1 MSVDQGNI
9 KQIRISLAIQSEK
22 KMMENSVNLK
32 HRHRAPQLTYNY
44 VDLCIINS
52 KKQWLNICTA
62 KCFFLSFTV
71 ISTRFYMHT
80 QNKSSTSVL
89 KYGSLIKSTRKPAFL
104 CNSQRY
110 ITIYGLQCCNNHE
123 RVTCLCLNLCAFFW
137 IKMPRFWI

>member
-1 MSVDQGNI
+1 MLIGHFLQLLNFFRQITKLRDDQGNT

-62 KCFFLSFTV
+62 KFFLLIF
-71 ISTRFYMHT
+71 FCDFHT
-80 QNKSSTSVL
+80 
-89 KYGSLIKSTRKPAFL
+89 FL
-104 CNSQRY
+104 YAHPKQIVNICFE
-110 ITIYGLQCCNNHE
+110 IWK
-123 RVTCLCLNLCAFFW
+123 FD
-137 IKMPRFWI
+137 